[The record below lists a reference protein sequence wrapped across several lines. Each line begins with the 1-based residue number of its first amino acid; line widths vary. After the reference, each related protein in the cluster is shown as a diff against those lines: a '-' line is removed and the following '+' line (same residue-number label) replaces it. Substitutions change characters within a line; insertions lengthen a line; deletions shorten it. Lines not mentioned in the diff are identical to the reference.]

1 MRNLKEEV
9 MKSLEN
15 NKTNEFL
22 SSLSHLFYLIAIMGL
37 IVGLSQ
43 MDRKLDKILQSMES
57 QEQVR
62 EETQINATNCLEML
76 SMVQEI
82 GKEEISENKAISLI
96 IMLGIEHP
104 HIVYA
109 QMRLE
114 SGNFKSTLAKD
125 CNNFF
130 GMKHPNIRTN
140 VSLGANS
147 RGFATYDNW
156 AMSVLDYGLWQKMY
170 ASGLNEEEYYCM
182 LSKHYAEDSD
192 YCKKITNIIKTIDYG
207 TFDWNGD
214 SLVPCSNFNLCG
226 TI

>member
-1 MRNLKEEV
+1 
-9 MKSLEN
+9 MKYQEN

-57 QEQVR
+57 QEEVQ
-62 EETQINATNCLEML
+62 EETQINTTNCLEIL

-82 GKEEISENKAISLI
+82 GKEEISENKAISLM

-114 SGNFKSTLAKD
+114 SGNFTSSLAKY

-130 GMKHPNIRTN
+130 GMKHPKVRAN
-140 VSLGANS
+140 VSLGANQ

-156 AMSVLDYGLWQKMY
+156 AMSLLDYGLWQNRY
-170 ASGLNEEEYYCM
+170 ASGLTEEEYYSM
-182 LSKHYAEDSD
+182 LSNHYAEDSD
-192 YCKKITNIIKTIDYG
+192 YCKKIINIIKTIDYD
-207 TFDWNGD
+207 TSDWNGD

>member
-1 MRNLKEEV
+1 MKNLKEEV
-9 MKSLEN
+9 MKYQEN

-43 MDRKLDKILQSMES
+43 MDRKIDKILQSIES
-57 QEQVR
+57 QEEVQ
-62 EETQINATNCLEML
+62 EETQINTPNCLEVL

-82 GKEEISENKAISLI
+82 GKEDINENRSISLM

-114 SGNFKSTLAKD
+114 SGNFTSSLARD

-130 GMKHPNIRTN
+130 GMKHPKVRTN

-156 AMSVLDYGLWQKMY
+156 AMSVLDYGLWQKRY
-170 ASGLNEEEYYCM
+170 ASGLTEEEYYSM
-182 LSKHYAEDSD
+182 LSNHYAEDKN
-192 YCKKITNIIKTIDYG
+192 YCTKLTNIIKTIDYD
-207 TFDWNGD
+207 TFDWND
-214 SLVPCSNFNLCG
+214 FTCSCCDFIYCSG

>member
-1 MRNLKEEV
+1 MKYQDDKRKEFSYLLLNV
-9 MKSLEN
+9 WYLVIIIG
-15 NKTNEFL
+15 FL
-22 SSLSHLFYLIAIMGL
+22 IGL
-37 IVGLSQ
+37 IS
-43 MDRKLDKILQSMES
+43 MDRKLDKILQSIES
-57 QEQVR
+57 QEQVQ
-62 EETQINATNCLEML
+62 EEKQINTPNCLEVL
-76 SMVQEI
+76 SMVQEM
-82 GKEEISENKAISLI
+82 GKEEISENKAISLM

-114 SGNFKSTLAKD
+114 SGNFTSSLAMD

-130 GMKHPNIRTN
+130 GMKHPKVRTN

-170 ASGLNEEEYYCM
+170 ASGLTEEEYYGM

-192 YCKKITNIIKTIDYG
+192 YCTKVSNIISNID
-207 TFDWNGD
+207 F
-214 SLVPCSNFNLCG
+214 NFYKL
-226 TI
+226 

>member
-1 MRNLKEEV
+1 
-9 MKSLEN
+9 MKYQREN
-15 NKTNEFL
+15 RFASFL
-22 SSLSHLFYLIAIMGL
+22 FDLWCLIAI
-37 IVGLSQ
+37 IVFYAGQISI
-43 MDRKLDKILQSMES
+43 DRKLDKILQPIES
-57 QEQVR
+57 QEEIQG
-62 EETQINATNCLEML
+62 ETQINTPNCLEVL

-82 GKEEISENKAISLI
+82 GKEEISENKAISLM

-114 SGNFKSTLAKD
+114 SGNFTSSLARD

-130 GMKHPNIRTN
+130 GMKHPKVRTN

-156 AMSVLDYGLWQKMY
+156 AMSVLDYGLWQKRY
-170 ASGLNEEEYYCM
+170 ASGITEEEYYSM

-192 YCKKITNIIKTIDYG
+192 YCKKVSNIISNID
-207 TFDWNGD
+207 F
-214 SLVPCSNFNLCG
+214 NFYEL
-226 TI
+226 

>member
-1 MRNLKEEV
+1 
-9 MKSLEN
+9 MKCQEN
-15 NKTNEFL
+15 NKTNKFL

-62 EETQINATNCLEML
+62 EKTQINAPNCIEII
-76 SMVQEI
+76 SKVQEI
-82 GKEEISENKAISLI
+82 GKEEISENRAISLM

-114 SGNFKSTLAKD
+114 SGNFTSSLARD

-130 GMKHPNIRTN
+130 GMKHPKIRTN

-170 ASGLNEEEYYCM
+170 ASGLNEEEYYGM
-182 LSKHYAEDSD
+182 LSNHYAEDSD
-192 YCKKITNIIKTIDYG
+192 YCKKITNIIKTIDYD
-207 TFDWNGD
+207 TSNWNGISCD
-214 SLVPCSNFNLCG
+214 FCDFIYCSG